1 MTDTPNPVIVDP
13 AKPIFQPLFQVS
25 PTLPESVDFDIK
37 PVWIAFGVPPAAF
50 PARLGGF
57 ADPGKSP
64 YAKRK
69 GAFDSAARGFGG
81 TADRIWFFRGSSYIR
96 YFEHPER
103 KDDASDWLP
112 IEGNWPGLPPNF
124 NARVD
129 AVLPG
134 SVPPYEGHVWLFSGD
149 QYLRYDPNNNQVII
163 AAQPITGHWDLPGDF
178 ARGFDAAIHGLGDYL
193 GIAWFFK
200 DGKYVRYNI
209 RTDQTESGSADI
221 ASKWG
226 GWPDSFADGVDFAFY
241 GTGPHENHIY
251 FFRGD
256 QYIRYNLPADRV
268 EEGPA
273 NAIHAWPV
281 LGRFMPVPQLFLTEK
296 YKLFTFH
303 GQIGNGGIVG
313 TETIEGLTKT
323 DVWVVTKKRKASSES
338 TSANILESSSQQV
351 VDNFSDSLRADSA
364 GSESHDNYDYGVDAS
379 FHGEA
384 QATGLTGGEVNADLH
399 VKGATH
405 DVRTSFA
412 KAVGNQVSKAKQ
424 DSRQLHSQQVSMQDS
439 SQQIDEETET
449 GFRQVVDNT
458 KNAQPVTFVVY
469 QLTQEY
475 ILVLSL
481 VDAELVFRNGDDRAA
496 ASSSIHDMGKLL
508 EECVEDT
515 AVRAAVARAVVTALS
530 SVTDSAT
537 GATRSLLAAGATPD
551 SPGGAMADPSVRTS
565 FAVQDTGG
573 SLVRNV
579 DVDGIVISIE
589 RPVVLTPN
597 TALGTL
603 DGSA

>member
-1 MTDTPNPVIVDP
+1 MSDTPVPVTIDP
-13 AKPIFQPLFQVS
+13 GKPIFQRLFEVS

-37 PVWIAFGVPPAAF
+37 PVRIALDVPPAAF

-57 ADPGKSP
+57 ADPSKSP

-69 GAFDSAARGFGG
+69 GAFDSAVRGFGA
-81 TADRIWFFRGSSYIR
+81 TADRIWFFRGGNYIR

-112 IEGNWPGLPPNF
+112 IKGNWTGLPQGF
-124 NARVD
+124 TGRID
-129 AVLPG
+129 AVLTG
-134 SVPPYEGHVWLFSGD
+134 SVPPYEGNVWMFCGD
-149 QYLRYDPNNNQVII
+149 QYLRYDPNSDQMTVSVRPI
-163 AAQPITGHWDLPGDF
+163 AGNWGLPDDF
-178 ARGFDAAIHGLGDYL
+178 AGGFDTAIHGVGDYL

-200 DGKYVRYNI
+200 GGNYVRYNI
-209 RTDQTESGSADI
+209 HTDKTEFGPVEI

-226 GWPDSFADGVDFAFY
+226 GWPESFADGVDFAFY

-256 QYIRYNLPADRV
+256 QYIRYNLPADQV
-268 EEGPA
+268 EEGPS
-273 NAIHAWPV
+273 NAIEAWPA

-303 GQIGNGGIVG
+303 GEIGIGSMVR
-313 TETIEGLTKT
+313 TETIDPLTRKEVWIVTKT
-323 DVWVVTKKRKASSES
+323 RTTTSVSAS
-338 TSANILESSSQQV
+338 TNILESSSQQV
-351 VDNFSDSLRADSA
+351 VDNFSDSLRNDSSQ
-364 GSESHDNYDYGVDAS
+364 SESRDNYDYGMDAS

-384 QATGLTGGEVNADLH
+384 HATGLTGGEANADLH

-424 DSRQLHSQQVSMQDS
+424 DSQERHSQQVDVRDA
-439 SQQIDEETET
+439 SQQIDVQTET
-449 GFRQVVDNT
+449 GFKQVIDNL
-458 KNAQPVTFVVY
+458 KSPQPVNVQVW

-481 VDAELVFRNGDDRAA
+481 VDAQLVFRNGDDRAA
-496 ASSSIHDMGKLL
+496 ASSSIRDMGRLL
-508 EECVEDT
+508 EQCVENP
-515 AVRAAVARAVVTALS
+515 AVRADVARAVVTALS
-530 SVTDSAT
+530 SVTDST
-537 GATRSLLAAGATPD
+537 TRADRPLLAAGATP
-551 SPGGAMADPSVRTS
+551 GMAAVDPSVRTS
-565 FAVQDTGG
+565 FAVKNTEGK
-573 SLVRNV
+573 LVRTI
-579 DVDGIVISIE
+579 DVDGIVISVE

-597 TALGTL
+597 TVLV
-603 DGSA
+603 SP

>member
-1 MTDTPNPVIVDP
+1 MTDTADPVIVDP
-13 AKPIFQPLFQVS
+13 AKQTFQPLFQVS
-25 PTLPESVDFDIK
+25 PTLPESVDFDVK
-37 PVWIAFGVPPAAF
+37 PVRIAFDVPPAAF

-57 ADPGKSP
+57 ADPGQSP

-81 TADRIWFFRGSSYIR
+81 TADRIWFFRGSNYIR

-112 IEGNWPGLPPNF
+112 VQGNWPGLPSSF
-124 NARVD
+124 SARVD
-129 AVLPG
+129 AVLTG
-134 SVPPYEGHVWLFSGD
+134 NVPPYEGQVWLFSGD
-149 QYLRYDPNNNQVII
+149 QYLRYDPNNNQVTVPARPI
-163 AAQPITGHWDLPGDF
+163 AGNWNLPDDF
-178 ARGFDAAIHGLGDYL
+178 AGGFDAAIHGVGDYL
-193 GIAWFFK
+193 GISWFFK
-200 DGKYVRYNI
+200 GGNYVRYNV
-209 RTDQTESGSADI
+209 RTDQTEFGPADI
-221 ASKWG
+221 TSKWG
-226 GWPDSFADGVDFAFY
+226 GWPGSFADGVDFAFY
-241 GTGPHENHIY
+241 GTGPHQDHIY

-273 NAIHAWPV
+273 NAIDAWPV

-303 GQIGNGGIVG
+303 GEIGNGGMVG
-313 TETIEGLTKT
+313 TETIEGLTKKE
-323 DVWVVTKKRKASSES
+323 VWVVTKRRQASSDS
-338 TSANILESSSQQV
+338 TSTNILESSSQQV
-351 VDNFSDSLRADSA
+351 VDNFSDTLRVDST
-364 GSESHDNYDYGVDAS
+364 GSESHDDYDYGMDAS
-379 FHGEA
+379 FHGDAE
-384 QATGLTGGEVNADLH
+384 ATGLTGGEVNADLH

-424 DSRQLHSQQVSMQDS
+424 DSQQLHSQQVSMQDIS
-439 SQQIDEETET
+439 HQIDEQTET

-458 KNAQPVTFVVY
+458 LHAQPVTFAVY

-481 VDAELVFRNGDDRAA
+481 VDAQLVFRNGDDRAA
-496 ASSSIHDMGKLL
+496 ASSSVRDMGRLL
-508 EECVEDT
+508 EECVEDA
-515 AVRAAVARAVVTALS
+515 AVRADVARAVVTALS
-530 SVTDSAT
+530 SVTDSTT
-537 GATRSLLAAGATPD
+537 GATRSLLAAGASPD
-551 SPGGAMADPSVRTS
+551 SAEGAAVDPSVRTT
-565 FAVQDTGG
+565 FAVNNTEGK
-573 SLVRNV
+573 LVRTV
-579 DVDGIVISIE
+579 DVDGIVISVE

-603 DGSA
+603 EGSV